1 MYATF
6 AEDLSGFFGKWTTT
20 TQAPYLKRL
29 GSPPREGSPANS
41 PVREPK
47 WTDETDED
55 DAYLF
60 SDRDETPAKPRGR
73 VRRRLSMEQPRRQPL
88 ERVVRL
94 AARRVE
100 HVARAVRGFV
110 SSRVAFESFKMFKV
124 VSFMLNLTLSTFEI
138 PRQMFLIPLVVGRR
152 LRVVPPWVFAMFEA
166 GEQKPKEEFKF
177 PKLRWNAL
185 KVWENVENVVRTQRE
200 KLQRTESAAAMGET
214 EERRKLVEALIVEGR
229 AHDKACDSEKS
240 QLAFEKALELRPE
253 DPVIMVSLSKE
264 LSDRVFDHEIFHN
277 KPLARKFAKE
287 ASDLAERALK
297 HAPQDTQAYIA
308 LAVANARLSMFSEAR
323 QKVELTHVI
332 KDNLLKAL
340 EMDPKNDYALH
351 VLARLEHTMS
361 NISGFTRY
369 LIKAIYGA
377 IEPATIENAEKYFR
391 QAIEINPKRL
401 IHQVELAKLLYE
413 VKRFDE
419 AKELLMDSLTLEIED
434 INSVRT
440 RKDGVELLSKLDN
453 RMLRSPSRLGSMM
466 RTPSKSALQR
476 TPSKSALKRSGSSQ
490 LFA

>member
-20 TQAPYLKRL
+20 TQAPHLKRL

-47 WTDETDED
+47 WTDETDGD
-55 DAYLF
+55 DLHLF
-60 SDRDETPAKPRGR
+60 SDREDTPAKPPTRA
-73 VRRRLSMEQPRRQPL
+73 RRRLSMEQPRRQPL
-88 ERVVRL
+88 QR
-94 AARRVE
+94 
-100 HVARAVRGFV
+100 VARAASTRAEHVVRAVRRFV
-110 SSRVAFESFKMFKV
+110 SSRAAFESFKMFKV

-138 PRQMFLIPLVVGRR
+138 PRQMFLIPLIVGRR

-185 KVWENVENVVRTQRE
+185 QVWENVENVMRTQRE
-200 KLQRTESAAAMGET
+200 KLQRTESAATSGET
-214 EERRKLVEALIVEGR
+214 EERRRLVEALIAEGR

-240 QLAFEKALELRPE
+240 QLAFEKALKLRPE

-297 HAPQDTQAYIA
+297 YAPQDTQCYIA

-340 EMDPKNDYALH
+340 ELDPKNDYALH

-361 NISGFTRY
+361 NINGFTRY

-377 IEPATIENAEKYFR
+377 IEPATIEKAEGYFR

-401 IHQVELAKLLYE
+401 IHKVELAKLMYE
-413 VKRFDE
+413 TKRFDE
-419 AKELLMDSLTLEIED
+419 AKELLTDSLKLEIED

-440 RKDGVELLSKLDN
+440 RKDGVELLSKLES

-466 RTPSKSALQR
+466 RTPSKSALPR
-476 TPSKSALKRSGSSQ
+476 TPSHSTLKRSGSSQ
-490 LFA
+490 MFS